1 MSDKREVYFTNEQKQ
16 KAFQG
21 EGYVLHDGSIVHN
34 NQNTDHL
41 PPIPHGAKTESSDQ
55 RK

>member
-1 MSDKREVYFTNEQKQ
+1 MFILLMNRKQ

-21 EGYVLHDGSIVHN
+21 EGYVLHDGSIVYN
-34 NQNTDHL
+34 NQTIDHL
-41 PPIPHGAKTESSDQ
+41 PPIPHGVRTESNDQ